1 MNSTPDSI
9 EGIIILVVRWV
20 KLGVEVFGAGLVT
33 LGVCVAITQLVRNF
47 AARKLAEFTA
57 IRLIL
62 ARYLALALEF
72 ELGADILGTAISPSW
87 DQIGKLGVVAVI
99 RTGLNFF
106 LSMEMKRE
114 KTVEKGEAELLAQAQ
129 RGELRPQVQ
138 SASPAATT

>member
-1 MNSTPDSI
+1 MTSTPDSI
-9 EGIIILVVRWV
+9 ELIIIVAVRWV

-33 LGVCVAITQLVRNF
+33 LGVCVAIAKLVRNF
-47 AARKLAEFTA
+47 AARKLAEFTTT
-57 IRLIL
+57 RLIL

-129 RGELRPQVQ
+129 RGELRPQAQ
-138 SASPAATT
+138 CASPAATT

>member
-1 MNSTPDSI
+1 MTSDPDVI
-9 EGIIILVVRWV
+9 EGTIIGLVRWV
-20 KLGVEVFGAGLVT
+20 KLGVEIFGAGLVT
-33 LGVCVAITQLVRNF
+33 LGVCVAIVQLIRNL
-47 AARKLAEFTA
+47 AAREPAEFTA

-106 LSMEMKRE
+106 LSMEMKGERA
-114 KTVEKGEAELLAQAQ
+114 VAKGEAALVSQPRQ
-129 RGELRPQVQ
+129 
-138 SASPAATT
+138 